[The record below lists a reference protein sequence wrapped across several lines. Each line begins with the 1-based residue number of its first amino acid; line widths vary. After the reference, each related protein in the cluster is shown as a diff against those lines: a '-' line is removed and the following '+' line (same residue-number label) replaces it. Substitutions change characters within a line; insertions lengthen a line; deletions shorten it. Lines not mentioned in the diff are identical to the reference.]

1 MSSGCHAP
9 DTDITRHTD
18 SESLTDNDD
27 KLEQEIIAFHILEP
41 FSFIQILNAFL
52 EVLLNLTL
60 KLRVLFLVL

>member
-41 FSFIQILNAFL
+41 FIQILNAFL